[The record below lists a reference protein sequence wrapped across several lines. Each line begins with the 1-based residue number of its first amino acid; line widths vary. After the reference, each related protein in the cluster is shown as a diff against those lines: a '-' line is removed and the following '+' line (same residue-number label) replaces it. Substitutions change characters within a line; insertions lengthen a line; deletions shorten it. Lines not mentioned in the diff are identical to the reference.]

1 MPALQAMQGIISMR
15 PVTAGEHGTSP
26 SGADT
31 VSIASGPSKTLADD
45 DYYQVGQRIKW
56 LQERKRD
63 IEVAMNGKN
72 ADINYLQSYLTEY
85 NRDMAYYQKLVSD
98 EQYERSKQMVT
109 YEQVN
114 REVEKLKADYLWEQN
129 AYVKQMIEGQLRTK
143 EWEKNDI
150 TSKISVIDDKIA
162 TYTSKMGDIEYNAR
176 WKINEIEWKRNELQS
191 MQNELYKVM
200 EELRNLGVYV

>member
-1 MPALQAMQGIISMR
+1 
-15 PVTAGEHGTSP
+15 
-26 SGADT
+26 
-31 VSIASGPSKTLADD
+31 
-45 DYYQVGQRIKW
+45 
-56 LQERKRD
+56 
-63 IEVAMNGKN
+63 MNGKN

-150 TSKISVIDDKIA
+150 TSKISVIDGKIA
-162 TYTSKMGDIEYNAR
+162 TYTSKMGDIDYNAR
-176 WKINEIEWKRNELQS
+176 WKLNEIEWKRNELQS
-191 MQNELYKVM
+191 LQNELYKVM
-200 EELRNLGVYV
+200 EELRNLGMYV